1 MGWLFAVSLGLQ
13 ERKRR
18 AVIRAFGPIAAG
30 HAASVAV
37 VVLLLGAAQ
46 LWIDPV
52 ILRWIGGAVLIGFG
66 LYKLLRPLSHPRWVG
81 MRVGPSD
88 LALWSFLMASAHGA
102 GLMLMPL
109 LVGLQA
115 DAALHAGHADEA
127 DLVSQI
133 TQRAASF
140 ALVDV
145 LAVAVHTLAMF
156 VVMGAIALIVYEKVG
171 LAILRTAWINLDR
184 LWAIT
189 LIVTGAITFVL

>member
-1 MGWLFAVSLGLQ
+1 VSLGLQ

-52 ILRWIGGAVLIGFG
+52 VLRWVGGAVLIGFG

-81 MRVGPSD
+81 MRVGPAD

-109 LVGLQA
+109 LVGLQTN
-115 DAALHAGHADEA
+115 AAAAHVGHTGDV
-127 DLVSQI
+127 DLGPLLD
-133 TQRAASF
+133 RATSF

-145 LAVAVHTLAMF
+145 LAVAVHTIAMF
-156 VVMGAIALIVYEKVG
+156 LVMGAIALIVYEKVG
-171 LAILRTAWINLDR
+171 LAILRTAWVNLDR
-184 LWAIT
+184 LWALT
-189 LIVTGAITFVL
+189 LIVTGAVTLIL